1 MVSIF
6 RTGIVAGLL
15 FAGLAGTAAADS
27 RIDCPLQQAR
37 RTITGNMANGW
48 WTTPVV
54 DRLSQTKI
62 MNIGGKATLVCV
74 YGNAGSV
81 MREAP
86 GGQQCQA
93 VTGGFKCSGGKAPAP
108 TVQINPQILKPVPQQ
123 PAPQQPGT
131 VSAGSMKVRL
141 SQTFDLDRGIIGKG
155 AVAEIWLE
163 AKTKTDVY
171 LTPRNG
177 VTLSV
182 TGGRE
187 RGRAGCGKVRY
198 SSGKVPLA
206 KLQTGYYICV
216 KTNEGRISEFRIT
229 GKSGGVLSLTYK
241 TWN

>member
-15 FAGLAGTAAADS
+15 FAGLAGTAAAES

-37 RTITGNMANGW
+37 RTITGNMAKGW

-62 MNIGGKATLVCV
+62 MNIGGKSTLVCV

-86 GGQQCQA
+86 AGQRCTA
-93 VTGGFKCSGGKAPAP
+93 VTGGFKCSGGASPS
-108 TVQINPQILKPVPQQ
+108 VQINPQILQPVPQ
-123 PAPQQPGT
+123 PSQPGT
-131 VSAGSMKVRL
+131 VAAGSLKVKL
-141 SQTFDLDRGIIGKG
+141 SYSFDLDRGMISKG
-155 AVAEIWLE
+155 AAVDIWLE
-163 AKTKTDVY
+163 AKTRTDVY

-177 VTLSV
+177 VSLSV
-182 TGGRE
+182 TGRRE

-198 SSGKVPLA
+198 SGGKVPLA
-206 KLQTGYYICV
+206 KLQTGYYVCV
-216 KTNEGRISEFRIT
+216 KTSEGRISEFRIT
-229 GKSGGVLSLTYK
+229 GKSSGALSLTYK